1 MFMIGAYLLQN
12 VVNNAKRET
21 DEKLGY
27 GPHRTLFRNVSAW
40 PKEFYVKD
48 ASLSGFGIVKKD
60 YKGKIDAWEKERRKI
75 ITTNNYF
82 FLGILLMIIGFGG
95 LLILWI
101 IWTYNRPLWNV
112 WNY

>member
-12 VVNNAKRET
+12 IVNNAERET

-27 GPHRTLFRNVSAW
+27 GPHRTFLRGAFAW
-40 PKEFYVKD
+40 PKEFYVRN
-48 ASLSGFGIVKKD
+48 ASLSGLGIVKKD
-60 YKGKIDAWEKERRKI
+60 YKSKIDAWEKERRNI
-75 ITTNNYF
+75 ITSNSYF
-82 FLGILLMIIGFGG
+82 YVSILLMIIGFGG